1 MTTEKFWLTWLKIS
15 AIITTLLGVLM
26 ALFNHTNMFEIMNM
40 FIQSTF
46 YADTSITSSAVSLQ
60 QWMIGVFGATMAG
73 WGIMMLYLIKH
84 SLQNKELWAWNAM
97 LISLIVW
104 FSIDMVVSIH
114 FKAFFN
120 VLVNAIFF
128 LQFLAPLM
136 VLRKSMIKSS

>member
-1 MTTEKFWLTWLKIS
+1 
-15 AIITTLLGVLM
+15 M

-46 YADTSITSSAVSLQ
+46 YADTSITSSAASLQ

-114 FKAFFN
+114 FKVFFN

-128 LQFLAPLM
+128 LQFFAPLL